1 MRLET
6 ALEATDGL
14 VSVVGAGGKKSTLYT
29 LASRLDRAVVTAT
42 VRIPIFDEH
51 VRSVRVTQNPVAA
64 VRAAADD
71 DWPLGIVP
79 ERERDDR
86 YRGYDLE
93 TVAEIAEVDSVGTT
107 LVKADGARMRELKAP
122 NEREP
127 QIPAAT
133 DTVLPVA
140 SVRAVGEALTDE
152 LVHRPE
158 LVAELTGR
166 GIGETIRPE
175 DVAATLASPSGGM
188 KDVGNATVVPIL
200 NKVDEP
206 DLAATAREIASEVLD
221 RADVTR
227 VALTQMTGDQPLVD
241 VVE

>member
-6 ALEATDGL
+6 ALEATGGL

-29 LASRLDRAVVTAT
+29 LASRLERAVVTAT
-42 VRIPIFDEH
+42 VRIPIFDEY
-51 VRSVRVTQNPVAA
+51 VSTVELTEDPVTA
-64 VRAAADD
+64 VQAAADD
-71 DWPLGIVP
+71 DWPLGLVP

-93 TVAEIAEVDSVGTT
+93 VVEKIADVDSVGTT
-107 LVKADGARMRELKAP
+107 LVKADGARMRDLKAP

-140 SVRAVGEALTDE
+140 SVHAVGEALTDDV
-152 LVHRPE
+152 VHRPE

-166 GIGETIRPE
+166 EIGETIRP
-175 DVAATLASPSGGM
+175 DDIAATVASQSGGL
-188 KDVGNATVVPIL
+188 KGVGDATVVPVL
-200 NKVDEP
+200 NKVDDP
-206 DLAATAREIASEVLD
+206 DLAATAREIARLILD

-227 VALTQMTGDQPLVD
+227 VVLTQMTGDHPLVD
-241 VVE
+241 TVE

>member
-51 VRSVRVTQNPVAA
+51 VRSVRVTQDPVAA

-93 TVAEIAEVDSVGTT
+93 TVAEIAGVDSVGTT

-122 NEREP
+122 NDREP

-200 NKVDEP
+200 NKVDDP
-206 DLAATAREIASEVLD
+206 DLAATAREIASEILD